1 MTSKPD
7 PIATVTSG
15 TLGAIGALHV
25 AWGVRAGRPPTERGR
40 RMAEAVSGAGPTP
53 PPAACFAVAGLL
65 ATAAALV
72 AGQPA
77 GAPRVRLVGQTGV
90 AAVLGARGLL
100 GVVGRTD
107 LVTPG
112 EVTPQMRRWD
122 RRLYTPLVLALA
134 AGAAHSARRT
144 ASTLR

>member
-1 MTSKPD
+1 MTTAPD

-15 TLGAIGALHV
+15 RSAPSAPSTS
-25 AWGVRAGRPPTERGR
+25 AWGLRAGRPPTERGR
-40 RMAEAVSGAGPTP
+40 RMADAVSGAGPTP

-65 ATAAALV
+65 ATAASLV
-72 AGQPA
+72 AGRPA
-77 GAPRVRLVGQTGV
+77 GAPRLRLVGQTGV

-107 LVTPG
+107 LVAPG

-144 ASTLR
+144 ASALR